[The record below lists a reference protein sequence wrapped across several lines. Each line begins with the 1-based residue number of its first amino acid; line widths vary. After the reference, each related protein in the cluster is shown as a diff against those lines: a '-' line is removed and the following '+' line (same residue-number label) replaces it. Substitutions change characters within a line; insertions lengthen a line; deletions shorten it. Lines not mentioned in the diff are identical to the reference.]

1 MKRRYSLSLA
11 LLMLA
16 VFGSSALAL
25 MANQP
30 YSVQLLRVT
39 AGGQQQ
45 LVSQMEARTDAGGK
59 LDFSFANLPDA
70 GTAPFLMVQIMDN
83 SSGQAQILR
92 QTLVPAPTAGAQ
104 MQMGV
109 SETTFRQTQA
119 ALRAMQGATD
129 TRDATQRFMFP
140 LTMIASGGLSA
151 ESAESLGQAAAEAS
165 VTLNDFL
172 TRHGVTGAQ
181 MTNFQDALTTA
192 MRTFAANNKT
202 AVDQRNMTDAAG
214 IYGRTA
220 AQFSDQKVQAGVAA
234 GIDPMLMT
242 TAFDQANRTIND
254 SSALSRV
261 SMAEIAALHATLIA
275 DAQQRR
281 VYAQMSSYH
290 QALPAIGAKAGQ
302 LQDFTGAMNTL
313 EDAMVGTHA
322 NFCQAAFANPAT
334 PPDQAT
340 IDQALAEM
348 EAAMQGALDI
358 FGQETTATGTQI
370 DAALTLMANYM
381 GGADGMGGMMG
392 DGMMSGANL
401 SQMGFGMM
409 QTSPAGVPQN
419 WSSMMVAATNL
430 LAADPNM
437 SYTHTAGLIDQLAL
451 ENRPS
456 TPDWSLLPDGSVK
469 SLLELQYDLMLAQLI
484 EMQSLAD
491 MSQPPSLADM
501 ATFSATALARHSLV
515 RQGLHGLS
523 ATQMSALP
531 AALTP
536 PMLTVVF

>member
-11 LLMLA
+11 LLMLV

-30 YSVQLLRVT
+30 YSVQLLRVS

-45 LVSQMEARTDAGGK
+45 LISQMEASTDAGGK

-70 GTAPFLMVQIMDN
+70 GTAPFLMVQILDN

-92 QTLVPAPTAGAQ
+92 QTLVPAPTAGEQ

-119 ALRAMQGATD
+119 ALHAMQGATD
-129 TRDATQRFMFP
+129 ARDATQRIMFP
-140 LTMIASGGLSA
+140 LTMISSGGLSA
-151 ESAESLGQAAAEAS
+151 EGAESFGQAAAEAS

-172 TRHGVTGAQ
+172 ARQGVTGEQ
-181 MTNFQDALTTA
+181 MTSFQDALTAA
-192 MRTFAANNKT
+192 MRTFAAGNKM
-202 AVDQRNMTDAAG
+202 AVEQQDMTDAAG

-220 AQFSDQKVQAGVAA
+220 VQFIDQMVQAGVAA

-242 TAFDQANRTIND
+242 TALDQATRTIDD

-281 VYAQMSSYH
+281 VYAQLSSYH

-313 EDAMVGTHA
+313 ENAMVQTHA
-322 NFCQAAFANPAT
+322 NFCQTAFADPST
-334 PPDQAT
+334 LPDQAT
-340 IDQALAEM
+340 IDQALSEM
-348 EAAMQGALDI
+348 KATMQGALDS
-358 FGQETTATGTQI
+358 FGQKTTATSTQI
-370 DAALTLMANYM
+370 DGALTLMADDM
-381 GGADGMGGMMG
+381 GGAGGMGGLISG
-392 DGMMSGANL
+392 GMMTGANL

-409 QTSPAGVPQN
+409 PTSPDGTEQN
-419 WSSMMVAATNL
+419 WSTMMVAATNL
-430 LAADPNM
+430 LTADPNM
-437 SYTHTAGLIDQLAL
+437 SYTPTAGLINQLSV

-456 TPDWSLLPDGSVK
+456 APDWSLLPDGAAK
-469 SLLELQYDLMLAQLI
+469 SLLELQYDLMLAHLI
-484 EMQSLAD
+484 DMQSLAG

-501 ATFSATALARHSLV
+501 AALSATALAHHSLV
-515 RQGLHGLS
+515 SQGLHGLS
-523 ATQMSALP
+523 AARMNALP
-531 AALTP
+531 AALRP
-536 PMLTVVF
+536 PMLSVAF